1 MATITDNKYEFER
14 KTFDARSGQEI
25 VAPPIAAPLAPTP
38 ATPIARTID
47 QPQTTNASV
56 YSQAETFLDSQF
68 KQPESASQIA
78 ERKRKDSQALIDSI
92 NRNFDDEVQRKKTIG
107 QERVNMD
114 NAISVLT
121 GNAGGTESVHSRKQV
136 LDGNEKE
143 LQAVNTQRALRAGLK
158 NLHRTISGVSA

>member
-1 MATITDNKYEFER
+1 MATITDNKYEFEG
-14 KTFDARSGQEI
+14 KTYDARSGQEV
-25 VAPPIAAPLAPTP
+25 VAPPPVAPLAPAP
-38 ATPIARTID
+38 TPIARTID
-47 QPQTTNASV
+47 QPQTTQNSV

-68 KQPESASQIA
+68 KQPETSSQIA

-121 GNAGGTESVHSRKQV
+121 GNAGGTESVHSRK
-136 LDGNEKE
+136 
-143 LQAVNTQRALRAGLK
+143 
-158 NLHRTISGVSA
+158 